1 MCINFL
7 RPPPILICS
16 VYSSAVLWKVIVN
29 CSNTNNEWE
38 CVQNQ
43 KLQIHLLKN
52 RCLESM
58 LLKLYLNQVFIYRA
72 DRSIFIDQSISYGL
86 PYDSTFFP
94 ILNSDACIFFRN
106 QFYLYNMST
115 TNKHNK
121 CLISIQS
128 YSLLSTVTIIL
139 LLMKILLTVYSFLL
153 LLNYDQLRL
162 YKLIRKLYK

>member
-1 MCINFL
+1 MYQFDTPYIFFFILQTVISHNSCLLRNKNEILHRIDQLTSGFYSIQIYTLRLNMCINFL

-29 CSNTNNEWE
+29 CSNINNEWE
-38 CVQNQ
+38 CLQNQ

-86 PYDSTFFP
+86 PYD
-94 ILNSDACIFFRN
+94 CIV
-106 QFYLYNMST
+106 S
-115 TNKHNK
+115 K
-121 CLISIQS
+121 
-128 YSLLSTVTIIL
+128 
-139 LLMKILLTVYSFLL
+139 
-153 LLNYDQLRL
+153 RL
-162 YKLIRKLYK
+162 HLW

>member
-1 MCINFL
+1 MYQFDTPYIFFFYLIDCDFTYLIISRFLRNKNEILHRIDQLTSGFYSIQIYTLRLNMCINFL

-29 CSNTNNEWE
+29 CSNINNEWE

-86 PYDSTFFP
+86 PYD
-94 ILNSDACIFFRN
+94 CIV
-106 QFYLYNMST
+106 S
-115 TNKHNK
+115 K
-121 CLISIQS
+121 
-128 YSLLSTVTIIL
+128 
-139 LLMKILLTVYSFLL
+139 
-153 LLNYDQLRL
+153 RL
-162 YKLIRKLYK
+162 HLW